1 MAFGRKEKG
10 KGDMWERTFGVPPAP
25 SYEEKLD
32 RSRIYKTGDRI
43 DSIGDPERRARAYK
57 ALTAASI
64 ALAAVV
70 FIAAG
75 AASCSI
81 AAKASQSG
89 TEASQQAQGASDG
102 QTPSEAAAQASA
114 AAYRFSGADELT
126 WLSKADRQALLT
138 GLSAYIDSLG
148 YAGSGRARLY
158 GCHEQAGGADR
169 TWCTVD
175 VDARCV
181 QCDLVDGAWSF
192 STCDVPQQLTSHLE
206 QKQAERDAAAAQSK
220 ADAKA
225 SKQAEQT
232 IAGSDAASLARYL
245 PEEVAGRLAGDF
257 ADYMEAKRHPV
268 DASTIVVRES
278 TATVNAAG
286 NPVLEVGASAENGD
300 VVTADAEWMAD
311 RGEFGFTV
319 K

>member
-1 MAFGRKEKG
+1 MLFDKKDGRKA
-10 KGDMWERTFGVPPAP
+10 DMWERGFGVPPAP
-25 SYEEKLD
+25 SYEEKLG
-32 RSRIYKTGDRI
+32 RSRIRRTGDRI

-57 ALTAASI
+57 ALTAAAVS
-64 ALAAVV
+64 LAAVV
-70 FIAAG
+70 LVAAG

-81 AAKASQSG
+81 AAKAPQAG
-89 TEASQQAQGASDG
+89 TQASQQAQGSTDG
-102 QTPSEAAAQASA
+102 QATTAQASEAAR
-114 AAYRFSGADELT
+114 RFSGADELT
-126 WLSKADRQALLT
+126 WLSKADRQALLA
-138 GLSAYIDSLG
+138 GLSGYIDSLG
-148 YAGSGRARLY
+148 YAGSDRARLY

-192 STCDVPQQLTSHLE
+192 STCEVPQQLTSHLE
-206 QKQAERDAAAAQSK
+206 QKQAEMDAAAEREK
-220 ADAKA
+220 AAAKA

-245 PEEVAGRLAGDF
+245 PEEAAGRLAGDF
-257 ADYMEAKRHPV
+257 AEYMEAKRHPV

-278 TATVNAAG
+278 TASVNAAG

>member
-1 MAFGRKEKG
+1 MLFDKKDGRKA
-10 KGDMWERTFGVPPAP
+10 DMWERGFGVPPAP
-25 SYEEKLD
+25 SYEVKLG
-32 RSRIYKTGDRI
+32 RSRIRRTGDRI

-57 ALTAASI
+57 ALTAASVS
-64 ALAAVV
+64 LAAVV
-70 FIAAG
+70 LVAAG

-81 AAKASQSG
+81 AAKAPQAG
-89 TEASQQAQGASDG
+89 TQASQQAQGSADG
-102 QTPSEAAAQASA
+102 QATTAAAAQASEA
-114 AAYRFSGADELT
+114 ARRFSGADELT
-126 WLSKADRQALLT
+126 WLSKADRQALLA
-138 GLSAYIDSLG
+138 GLSGYIDSLG
-148 YAGSGRARLY
+148 YAGSDRARLY

-181 QCDLVDGAWSF
+181 QCDLVDDAWSF
-192 STCDVPQQLTSHLE
+192 STCEVPQQLTSHLE
-206 QKQAERDAAAAQSK
+206 QKQAEMDAAAEREK
-220 ADAKA
+220 AAAKA

-245 PEEVAGRLAGDF
+245 PDEAAGRLAGDF
-257 ADYMEAKRHPV
+257 AEYMEAKRHPV

-278 TATVNAAG
+278 TASVNAAG